1 LQIPNFGAMNQERFK
16 KIRTTLNNSIGF
28 ILFLVCA
35 VAIYNKVASNDNLN
49 EFGDQIKKQFYT
61 IGFFH
66 WAVLIILFVL
76 NYLMESIKWKLVL
89 AELNPTSILKS
100 FKSVL
105 VGQAFAFF
113 TPARSGDYVGR
124 ILFLAPGNK
133 LKGLAQMAWA
143 SYAQLLIT
151 LFFGSIG
158 LFYNLPF
165 LPWLKWMGPFI
176 AAAAWFI
183 YFHPGQFTGWLKKIS
198 LLQIKTTLKGQ
209 LVLFSFLKYC
219 VFILQYTWVVKI
231 FNIPIGTLDLWVA
244 LSVLFFCLSL
254 IPSIAITDVV
264 IRGQLI
270 VLLLSPFYDN
280 SLMLICVS
288 TIIWF
293 VNFLLPAI
301 IGSILLINYRIKQ

>member
-1 LQIPNFGAMNQERFK
+1 MNKELLK
-16 KIRTTLNNSIGF
+16 KLRTYFNNSIGF

-35 VAIYNKVASNDNLN
+35 VAIYNKVATNENLN
-49 EFGDQIKKQFYT
+49 QFGDQIKQQFYT
-61 IGFFH
+61 IGFFQ
-66 WAVLIILFVL
+66 WAVLIILFAL

-89 AELNPTSILKS
+89 AELSPTSILKS
-100 FKSVL
+100 YKSVL

-124 ILFLAPGNK
+124 ILFLEAGNK

-143 SYAQLLIT
+143 SYAQLLVT

-165 LPWLKWMGPFI
+165 LPWLKWLGPFI
-176 AAAAWFI
+176 AAAAFII
-183 YFHPGQFTGWLKKIS
+183 YFHPGNFTGRLKKLS
-198 LLQIKTTLKGQ
+198 LFQIKTTLKGQ
-209 LVLFSFLKYC
+209 LILFAFLKYC
-219 VFILQYTWVVKI
+219 VFILQYTWVVII

-288 TIIWF
+288 TIIWV

-301 IGSILLINYRIKQ
+301 IGSILLINYKIKQ

>member
-1 LQIPNFGAMNQERFK
+1 MNKELLK
-16 KIRTTLNNSIGF
+16 KLRTYFNNSIGF

-35 VAIYNKVASNDNLN
+35 VAIYNKVATNDNLN
-49 EFGDQIKKQFYT
+49 QFGDQIKQQFYT
-61 IGFFH
+61 IGFFQ
-66 WAVLIILFVL
+66 WAVLVFLFGL

-89 AELNPTSILKS
+89 AELSPISILKS
-100 FKSVL
+100 YKSVL

-124 ILFLAPGNK
+124 ILFLEAGNK

-143 SYAQLLIT
+143 SYAQLLVT

-165 LPWLKWMGPFI
+165 LPWLKWVGPFI
-176 AAAAWFI
+176 AAAAIII
-183 YFHPGQFTGWLKKIS
+183 YFHPGQFTGWLKKLS
-198 LLQIKTTLKGQ
+198 LLQIKTTLKGL
-209 LVLFSFLKYC
+209 LVLFAFLKYC

-231 FNIPIGTLDLWVA
+231 FNIPIGTLDLWVT

-288 TIIWF
+288 TIIWV

>member
-1 LQIPNFGAMNQERFK
+1 MNKELLK
-16 KIRTTLNNSIGF
+16 KLRTYFNNSIGF

-35 VAIYNKVASNDNLN
+35 VAIYNKVATNDNLN
-49 EFGDQIKKQFYT
+49 QFGDQIKQQFYT
-61 IGFFH
+61 ISFFQ
-66 WAVLIILFVL
+66 WAVLIILFGL

-89 AELNPTSILKS
+89 AELSPITILKS
-100 FKSVL
+100 YKSVL

-124 ILFLAPGNK
+124 ILFLEAGNK

-165 LPWLKWMGPFI
+165 LPWLKWLGPFI
-176 AAAAWFI
+176 AATAFVI
-183 YFHPGQFTGWLKKIS
+183 YFHPGNFTGWLKKLS
-198 LLQIKTTLKGQ
+198 LLQIKTKLKGQ
-209 LVLFSFLKYC
+209 LVLFAFLKYC

-270 VLLLSPFYDN
+270 VLLLSSFYDN
-280 SLMLICVS
+280 SLMLICLS
-288 TIIWF
+288 TIIWV